1 MVPATGE
8 LSASCA
14 FRTTSLYQPGKSPA
28 CFRISL
34 TKPVSFSS
42 TAMACEYK
50 FQHLLPRSLHRRRGF
65 RLAGAGRAHANSY
78 GLFRLAR
85 LDHER
90 DAGRFGHGVSTGVYQ
105 PGVLLMDR
113 VDGSSRPAAWHA
125 QVIGCG
131 SGRAPIDAEPA
142 APIVGNDEIEGRAA
156 TDEESVLREP
166 PTGRI
171 SGSVRLESAGRREG
185 NPIEHDGVTR
195 RGHGLRAD
203 HVLAVQ
209 QASSI
214 GGTARDR
221 RQCLRFRH
229 NASLEQSLRWR
240 KLAQDALA

>member
-85 LDHER
+85 LDHEV
-90 DAGRFGHGVSTGVYQ
+90 DAGRFGHGVSSGVYQ

-142 APIVGNDEIEGRAA
+142 APLAG
-156 TDEESVLREP
+156 DEERPGHPSTDREP
-166 PTGRI
+166 VAREALTGR
-171 SGSVRLESAGRREG
+171 VRGWSDECRAGRREC
-185 NPIEHDGVTR
+185 NRLEH
-195 RGHGLRAD
+195 
-203 HVLAVQ
+203 
-209 QASSI
+209 
-214 GGTARDR
+214 
-221 RQCLRFRH
+221 
-229 NASLEQSLRWR
+229 
-240 KLAQDALA
+240 

>member
-65 RLAGAGRAHANSY
+65 RLAGAGRAHANSH

-90 DAGRFGHGVSTGVYQ
+90 DTGRFGHGVSAGVHQ
-105 PGVLLMDR
+105 PGILLTDR
-113 VDGSSRPAAWHA
+113 VDSSSRPAARHPKVVRRLA
-125 QVIGCG
+125 GK
-131 SGRAPIDAEPA
+131 APVDTEPV
-142 APIVGNDEIEGRAA
+142 PRIMGNDEIEGRATA
-156 TDEESVLREP
+156 DVESVLREEARA
-166 PTGRI
+166 GI
-171 SGSVRLESAGRREG
+171 SGSVGLQSAARRERD
-185 NPIEHDGVTR
+185 PIEHYGVTF
-195 RGHGLRAD
+195 RGDRLRPDHGLAVKQAD
-203 HVLAVQ
+203 R
-209 QASSI
+209 I
-214 GGTARDR
+214 RRTCRD
-221 RQCLRFRH
+221 
-229 NASLEQSLRWR
+229 LRWGGHAGGGSDH
-240 KLAQDALA
+240 KQ